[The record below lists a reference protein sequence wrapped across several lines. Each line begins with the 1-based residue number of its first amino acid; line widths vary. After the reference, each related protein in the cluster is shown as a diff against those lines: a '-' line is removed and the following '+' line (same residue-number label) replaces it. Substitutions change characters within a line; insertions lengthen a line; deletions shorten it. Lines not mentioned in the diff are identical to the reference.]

1 MISVNKMV
9 ITKKPKV
16 LKEQNT
22 NTCLPQVEE
31 SNNSGTNNIKL
42 TEEDHNDMTKI
53 LDQIVGSGA
62 PEKFKIL
69 FESPLQ
75 NCKKGLEVHQRR
87 WDPQLISVCLALYLR
102 SPRGYMKIFKIQV
115 CLFYLL
121 KGYSNIIKTKLN
133 KPLVSM
139 KTI

>member
-1 MISVNKMV
+1 MV
-9 ITKKPKV
+9 TTKKPKV

-22 NTCLPQVEE
+22 NTCLLQVEE

-42 TEEDHNDMTKI
+42 TEEDHIDMTNI
-53 LDQIVGSGA
+53 LDQIVESGA
-62 PEKFKIL
+62 PEKFKLL
-69 FESPLQ
+69 FESQLQ

-87 WDPQLISVCLALYLR
+87 WDPQVISVCLALYLR
-102 SPRGYMKIFKIQV
+102 SPRGYEDFKNQI
-115 CLFYLL
+115 CLFYLQ
-121 KGYSNIIKTKLN
+121 KGCCNIIKIQLN